1 MKKTS
6 RYNLSRIMTR
16 AWDMYRAN
24 KAAGKTAPCYRFPA
38 CLSISWAREKE
49 SWILENVKAGKIQFE
64 QDMVVEFT
72 GVSEITLHR
81 WTNYGHDRIYLNGWN
96 GYYDINRREMH
107 SRHLDPRVA
116 TVVANLCY

>member
-6 RYNLSRIMTR
+6 RYNLSHIMTR
-16 AWDMYRAN
+16 AWNLYRDG
-24 KAAGKTAPCYRFPA
+24 KAAGKTHISYSFPA
-38 CLSISWAREKE
+38 CLSRSWVKEKE
-49 SWILENVKAGKIQFE
+49 GWLLENVKAGKVKFE
-64 QDMVVEFT
+64 QDMTVEFT

-96 GYYDINRREMH
+96 GYYDINSREMH